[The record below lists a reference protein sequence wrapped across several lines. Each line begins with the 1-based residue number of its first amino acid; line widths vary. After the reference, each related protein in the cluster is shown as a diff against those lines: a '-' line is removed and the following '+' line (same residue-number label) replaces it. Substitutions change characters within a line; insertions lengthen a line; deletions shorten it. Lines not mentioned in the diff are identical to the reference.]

1 MGVWVAF
8 PYMDRDAGADQEA
21 IAAMIAAGREHPHAQ
36 DTRPARRKSVL
47 GHESTETEIRLY
59 SHRHPHLHSVTTR
72 NPRIENSRHGTHLM

>member
-36 DTRPARRKSVL
+36 DTRPAGGKSVL